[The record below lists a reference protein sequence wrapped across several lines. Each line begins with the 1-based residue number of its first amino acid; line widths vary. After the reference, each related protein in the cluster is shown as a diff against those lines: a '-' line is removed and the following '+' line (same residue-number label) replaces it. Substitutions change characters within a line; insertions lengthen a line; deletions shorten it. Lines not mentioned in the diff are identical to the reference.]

1 MNINTLI
8 HRASLILL
16 AGAAFA
22 VITGC
27 ATAPAPSPMAA
38 QGGQLMITRS
48 FNLAGFPLALLIDG
62 HRVDTLTFNRDY
74 SAPIAPGPH
83 TLSVQQI
90 PYRGRTQ
97 GHPLHIVVQNGQTY
111 HFTAIRVG
119 PTVVLQ

>member
-8 HRASLILL
+8 RRASLILL
-16 AGAAFA
+16 AAAAFA

-27 ATAPAPSPMAA
+27 ATAPAPSPMVAK
-38 QGGQLMITRS
+38 GGQLIVTRS
-48 FNLAGFPLALLIDG
+48 FNLAGFPVALLIDG
-62 HRVDTLTFNRDY
+62 HRAATLTFNRDY

-83 TLSVQQI
+83 TLNVQQI

-97 GHPLHIVVQNGQTY
+97 GQPLHIVVQNGQTY
-111 HFTAIRVG
+111 RFTAIRVG